1 MENTGQEN
9 TNIGESLE
17 TSDNNTM
24 LPIIIEKQKKPRKKR
39 ESQSAAQ
46 IEALCKGREILK
58 QNRKKQREAKKQGV
72 VIDKTSPDYMKEF
85 KDTFDNMIKT
95 IEGRFNGT
103 PSRDTMNV
111 QHIQSAEYTPNPTT
125 TPHPPPSTTPNKPRI
140 IFV

>member
-24 LPIIIEKQKKPRKKR
+24 LPIIIEKEKKPRKKR
-39 ESQSAAQ
+39 ETQSAAQ

-58 QNRKKQREAKKQGV
+58 QNRKKQRELKKQGV

-85 KDTFDNMIKT
+85 KDTFDNMIKM
-95 IEGRFNGT
+95 IEGRFNG
-103 PSRDTMNV
+103 PSSRDTMNV
-111 QHIQSAEYTPNPTT
+111 HHIQCAEYTRTPTPIPPPPPTT
-125 TPHPPPSTTPNKPRI
+125 PIKPRI

>member
-1 MENTGQEN
+1 MDNVGQEN
-9 TNIGESLE
+9 HNIGESLE
-17 TSDNNTM
+17 TLDNNAM
-24 LPIIIEKQKKPRKKR
+24 LPIIIEKEKKPRKKR
-39 ESQSAAQ
+39 ETTSPAQ

-58 QNRKKQREAKKQGV
+58 QNRKKQREAKKQGF

-111 QHIQSAEYTPNPTT
+111 QHIQSAEYTPNPTPIPPPPT
-125 TPHPPPSTTPNKPRI
+125 TPIKPRK

>member
-1 MENTGQEN
+1 MIPT
-9 TNIGESLE
+9 
-17 TSDNNTM
+17 
-24 LPIIIEKQKKPRKKR
+24 IIEIEKKPSKKR
-39 ESQSAAQ
+39 ETTSPAQ

-72 VIDKTSPDYMKEF
+72 VIDKTSPNYMKEF
-85 KDTFDNMIKT
+85 NDTFDNMIKM

-111 QHIQSAEYTPNPTT
+111 QHIQSAEYTQNPTPT
-125 TPHPPPSTTPNKPRI
+125 PPPPTPVKPRI